1 MAKFKEGQR
10 VRIKAPRYG
19 ISGEVGAIGV
29 YNNDGMVSVN
39 GWSKPHSQS
48 PDGKSWHYCYYDYDI
63 EALEEFK
70 VGDLV
75 ELTEP
80 YSDKCTGYQFK
91 ITEIEAGERVL
102 LYGKDIGVFAYRCKL
117 VNEAES
123 QNKLGEEEMTGED
136 VKSPEYIII
145 VKNTEVFKKGG
156 VFKDCFSSYS
166 PQNDAFTAEP
176 YVERITRSQVQVLL
190 DKKVAVEAVKFD
202 PEFVTLEQEAVLTK
216 ALTDMNKKKP
226 AVKSTKKTVAN
237 KKAPAKKGAK

>member
-1 MAKFKEGQR
+1 MAKFRIGERVMVKQDASITGDSKLFRGKEVTIRSLGSGCR
-10 VRIKAPRYG
+10 DDSIPYYTVHGGDTG
-19 ISGEVGAIGV
+19 IWE
-29 YNNDGMVSVN
+29 DEL
-39 GWSKPHSQS
+39 
-48 PDGKSWHYCYYDYDI
+48 

-202 PEFVTLEQEAVLTK
+202 PEFVTLEQEAVLAK
-216 ALTDMNKKKP
+216 ALADMNKKKP
-226 AVKSTKKTVAN
+226 TV
-237 KKAPAKKGAK
+237 KKAPAKKPAAKKGAK